1 MRRPRKRKIT
11 PAAPKK
17 VIRAKA
23 NDVFS
28 NALARLGAGTPNL
41 MEGTQYSLARL
52 TRDYNLL
59 NSLYREHWIIRQIID
74 IIPSDMLKNWITLT
88 TEVSPNLLKRMDL
101 ELRKTQLIQKLKKGL
116 QWGRLFGGAVGV
128 MVIAHQGYDLSQPL
142 DLRLMVPGDFCG
154 LMIFDRWNSV
164 DPSLEIVDDIRD
176 PEFGLPKYYTIT
188 DNDTNRMVK
197 VHCSR
202 ILRFTGDDL
211 PYWEAQAEQNWG
223 ASVIE
228 SIFDELKKR
237 DNVSWNIAQL
247 TFMASL
253 RVLKMADMGQMLSAT
268 DEQTKAELYRTIQAQ
283 NWLMSNMGLQIID
296 AGDDMQSHQ
305 YTFGGIS
312 DTYKQFMMDVAGA
325 ARIPATKLFGRSPEG
340 MNATGESDLQNYYDM
355 IAQEQEANLRP
366 ILNKLLP
373 VLCMSVFGAVPDDL
387 DFEFDPVSEP
397 SDQERSDL
405 AKSGTENVVT
415 ALNAGLVSKRTALKE
430 LKQQSERTGVWTNI
444 TDADILKASDEI
456 EEEGEMGGFG
466 GMSEEE
472 SGGEPPNS
480 PHTGRGEAPG
490 DKPPQDPGKPPQE
503 PKGAGDS
510 DPFYHPAS
518 DKDWTKKDSE
528 WRTINGA
535 KVLIKRGKIVAGAGG
550 KLNGRTVESFRGT
563 PGSNNAF
570 GTNEPE
576 KQHIQGK
583 HAREIKALFGQPFR
597 GYHGTDAINKLRN
610 ERRGYI
616 PSAFHRDDIGNI
628 DLIYGNDHIGLK
640 HIIKERI
647 GRGVNIEVFLPKI
660 SDLIEHGTLEPWLDG
675 RYRIKKGDCEAVIL
689 TTYFD
694 EKLVQVLTA
703 FKIDK

>member
-1 MRRPRKRKIT
+1 MRRPRKNKIT
-11 PAAPKK
+11 PAADKK
-17 VIRAKA
+17 VIRARA
-23 NDVFS
+23 NDAFS

-41 MEGTQYSLARL
+41 MEGTQYSLSRL
-52 TRDYNLL
+52 TRDYSLMNA
-59 NSLYREHWIIRQIID
+59 LYREHWIIRRIID
-74 IIPSDMLKNWITLT
+74 TIPADMLKNWITLT
-88 TEVSPNLLKRMDL
+88 TEVSPDLLKRLDL

-128 MVIAHQGYDLSQPL
+128 MVVAGQGNDMAAPL

-154 LMIFDRWNSV
+154 IMIFDRWNSV

-188 DNDTNRMVK
+188 DNNTGQVAK
-197 VHCSR
+197 IHYSR

-211 PYWEAQAEQNWG
+211 PSWEAQAEQNWG

-283 NWLMSNMGLQIID
+283 NWLMSNMGMQVID

-340 MNATGESDLQNYYDM
+340 MNATGESDLQNYYEM

-366 ILNKLLP
+366 VLNKLLP

-397 SDQERSDL
+397 SDKERSEL

-466 GMSEEE
+466 DMGGDEYGEE
-472 SGGEPPNS
+472 SLKPP
-480 PHTGRGEAPG
+480 HRGHG
-490 DKPPQDPGKPPQE
+490 DMPDDNPPQDMEREPQVPKSAKDSDWKEDEHPRDEGGRFTSGGGTSGGSTGGNSEGYNSVSVRELPNKNGCRRFDVDGVTYSQIKLPSKEYGMVMHAVDTNITPGKIEERKFWQYIDNHAYGILVVDE
-503 PKGAGDS
+503 DN
-510 DPFYHPAS
+510 
-518 DKDWTKKDSE
+518 KDYVITMKKS
-528 WRTINGA
+528 I
-535 KVLIKRGKIVAGAGG
+535 
-550 KLNGRTVESFRGT
+550 
-563 PGSNNAF
+563 
-570 GTNEPE
+570 
-576 KQHIQGK
+576 
-583 HAREIKALFGQPFR
+583 
-597 GYHGTDAINKLRN
+597 
-610 ERRGYI
+610 
-616 PSAFHRDDIGNI
+616 
-628 DLIYGNDHIGLK
+628 
-640 HIIKERI
+640 
-647 GRGVNIEVFLPKI
+647 
-660 SDLIEHGTLEPWLDG
+660 
-675 RYRIKKGDCEAVIL
+675 
-689 TTYFD
+689 
-694 EKLVQVLTA
+694 
-703 FKIDK
+703 

>member
-1 MRRPRKRKIT
+1 MRRPRKKNIT
-11 PAAPKK
+11 PAADKK
-17 VIRAKA
+17 VIRARA
-23 NDVFS
+23 NDAFS

-41 MEGTQYSLARL
+41 MEGTQYSLSRL
-52 TRDYNLL
+52 TRDYSLL
-59 NSLYREHWIIRQIID
+59 NALYREHWIIRQIID

-88 TEVSPNLLKRMDL
+88 TEVSPNLLKRLDL

-128 MVIAHQGYDLSQPL
+128 MVVAGQGNDMSKPL

-188 DNDTNRMVK
+188 DNNTGQVVR
-197 VHCSR
+197 VHYSR

-283 NWLMSNMGLQIID
+283 NWLMSNMGMQVID

-397 SDQERSDL
+397 SDKERSEL

-456 EEEGEMGGFG
+456 EEEGEMGGFSDMG
-466 GMSEEE
+466 GDEYGEE
-472 SGGEPPNS
+472 SLKPPL
-480 PHTGRGEAPG
+480 RGHG
-490 DKPPQDPGKPPQE
+490 DMPDDNPPQDMEREPQVPKSAKDSDWKEDEHPRDEGGRFTSGEGENTAGKGYNENKQKYRNLSKEPMVTPINASGRNKFPEWVFKNHSKAKNHYYDHQVKLQEAGIYSYEDYLRVSKDVIESPVGSGVLGHANNMKQIIRYDVERNLFVKGNPDRGVFTSFVPEGKP
-503 PKGAGDS
+503 GAYYKEMLEED
-510 DPFYHPAS
+510 
-518 DKDWTKKDSE
+518 
-528 WRTINGA
+528 
-535 KVLIKRGKIVAGAGG
+535 
-550 KLNGRTVESFRGT
+550 
-563 PGSNNAF
+563 
-570 GTNEPE
+570 
-576 KQHIQGK
+576 
-583 HAREIKALFGQPFR
+583 
-597 GYHGTDAINKLRN
+597 
-610 ERRGYI
+610 
-616 PSAFHRDDIGNI
+616 
-628 DLIYGNDHIGLK
+628 LK
-640 HIIKERI
+640 H
-647 GRGVNIEVFLPKI
+647 GG
-660 SDLIEHGTLEPWLDG
+660 
-675 RYRIKKGDCEAVIL
+675 YR
-689 TTYFD
+689 
-694 EKLVQVLTA
+694 
-703 FKIDK
+703 

>member
-1 MRRPRKRKIT
+1 MRKPRKKKIAPSGQGQRK
-11 PAAPKK
+11 A
-17 VIRAKA
+17 IRGKA

-52 TRDYNLL
+52 TRDYGLL

-88 TEVSPNLLKRMDL
+88 TEVSPNLLKKIDL
-101 ELRKTQLIQKLKKGL
+101 ELRKTQLIQKLKTGF

-128 MVIAHQGYDLSQPL
+128 MIIAGQGDDMSLPL

-154 LMIFDRWNSV
+154 ILIFDRWNSV

-188 DNDTNRMVK
+188 DNDTGQVVK
-197 VHCSR
+197 VHYSR

-247 TFMASL
+247 TFMANL
-253 RVLKMADMGQMLSAT
+253 RVLKMSDMGQLLSAT
-268 DEQTKAELYRTIQAQ
+268 DEQTKSELYRTLQAQ
-283 NWLMSNMGLQIID
+283 NWLMSNMGLQLID
-296 AGDDMQSHQ
+296 AADDLQSHQ
-305 YTFGGIS
+305 YTFGGVS
-312 DTYKQFMMDVAGA
+312 DVYKQFMMDIAGA

-355 IAQEQEANLRP
+355 IAQEQEAKLRP

-397 SDQERSDL
+397 SDQERSEL

-456 EEEGEMGGFG
+456 EEEGEIGGMGGMEDDEDG
-466 GMSEEE
+466 EE
-472 SGGEPPNS
+472 SPNS
-480 PHTGRGEAPG
+480 PYAGSGEGAV
-490 DKPPQDPGKPPQE
+490 DKPPQAPGKPPQA
-503 PKGAGDS
+503 PKEARDS
-510 DPFYHPAS
+510 DPFYGPAS
-518 DKDWTKKDSE
+518 DMEDANGNNHNPKD
-528 WRTINGA
+528 
-535 KVLIKRGKIVAGAGG
+535 GKFAPKGSGGG
-550 KLNGRTVESFRGT
+550 KGRKHRKPRTYTFIRLSPQEYAMVMHELNTSLSEEQR
-563 PGSNNAF
+563 
-570 GTNEPE
+570 
-576 KQHIQGK
+576 
-583 HAREIKALFGQPFR
+583 
-597 GYHGTDAINKLRN
+597 KLKIIHKPI
-610 ERRGYI
+610 GDYLYI
-616 PSAFHRDDIGNI
+616 VKNGGFDN
-628 DLIYGNDHIGLK
+628 YG
-640 HIIKERI
+640 IIA
-647 GRGVNIEVFLPKI
+647 KI
-660 SDLIEHGTLEPWLDG
+660 PLE
-675 RYRIKKGDCEAVIL
+675 
-689 TTYFD
+689 
-694 EKLVQVLTA
+694 
-703 FKIDK
+703 

>member
-1 MRRPRKRKIT
+1 MRRPRKRKIA

-41 MEGTQYSLARL
+41 MEGTQYSLMRL

-88 TEVSPNLLKRMDL
+88 TEVSPNLLKKLDL
-101 ELRKTQLIQKLKKGL
+101 ELRRTQLIQKLKRGL

-128 MVIAHQGYDLSQPL
+128 IVIKGQGADLSQPL

-164 DPSLEIVDDIRD
+164 DPSMEIVDDIRD

-188 DNDTNRMVK
+188 DNDTGEAVK
-197 VHCSR
+197 VHYSH
-202 ILRFTGDDL
+202 ILRFTGNDL

-268 DEQTKAELYRTIQAQ
+268 DEQTKAELYRTVQAQ

-466 GMSEEE
+466 GIGEEE
-472 SGGEPPNS
+472 GGGEPPNL
-480 PHTGRGEAPG
+480 PHTGRGEGPG
-490 DKPPQDPGKPPQE
+490 DKPPQAPGKPPQA
-503 PKGAGDS
+503 PKSVGDS
-510 DPFYHPAS
+510 DWQENDHPRDES
-518 DKDWTKKDSE
+518 GRFTS
-528 WRTINGA
+528 GGGQS
-535 KVLIKRGKIVAGAGG
+535 KRGYSRNAIRLEKKEYALVMHELNTNLTKAQRKRKILYKYIGEY
-550 KLNGRTVESFRGT
+550 LYTIQNNGF
-563 PGSNNAF
+563 NN
-570 GTNEPE
+570 
-576 KQHIQGK
+576 
-583 HAREIKALFGQPFR
+583 
-597 GYHGTDAINKLRN
+597 
-610 ERRGYI
+610 
-616 PSAFHRDDIGNI
+616 
-628 DLIYGNDHIGLK
+628 
-640 HIIKERI
+640 
-647 GRGVNIEVFLPKI
+647 
-660 SDLIEHGTLEPWLDG
+660 
-675 RYRIKKGDCEAVIL
+675 YRILGKM
-689 TTYFD
+689 
-694 EKLVQVLTA
+694 
-703 FKIDK
+703 KIK